1 MGLAPGD
8 LVTFAR
14 GELLRQ
20 IEGAGERI
28 WLASP
33 FLSNSIATYIARA
46 AANSSAADRRLMTA
60 LTPDSVR
67 VGVLDPKALLTLKDA
82 DFEITSRGNLHA
94 KVSIADSSWGLVG
107 SGNLTNAGLGSTD
120 RGNAELGVVLGS
132 EQIVEAAKVFDGWWG
147 QAKPVSRSLIATY
160 DALERIPRSP
170 GMTPY
175 GPPVEAPQIDQLI
188 EILAENP
195 ETAHSRRYW
204 LKSAYHDPADPDWWH
219 RGWINDSAPLPQ
231 FQKDDLIVIYLGA
244 RNHGP
249 QLCPAV
255 VRAATESR
263 LDRDYVIEHRD
274 PGAADQWPYVTETTF
289 VADVPLADG
298 APLALV
304 DKTGSSLRRGNCSI
318 TREEFEKLARA
329 MCAQV

>member
-20 IEGAGERI
+20 IEGASERI

-33 FLSNSIATYIARA
+33 FLSNSIATYIAWA
-46 AANSSAADRRLMTA
+46 AAKSSAGDRRLMTA

-67 VGVLDPKALLTLKDA
+67 VGVLDPKALLTLKEA
-82 DFEITSRGNLHA
+82 GFEITSRGNLHA
-94 KVSIADSSWGLVG
+94 KVSIVDCSWCLVG

-132 EQIVEAAKVFDGWWG
+132 DQILEAAMIFNGWWR

-170 GMTPY
+170 GMTSY
-175 GPPVEAPQIDQLI
+175 GPPVETPQVDQLI
-188 EILAENP
+188 EILAENS
-195 ETAHSRRYW
+195 ETAHARRYW

-219 RGWINDSAPLPQ
+219 RGWISDSAPLPQ
-231 FQKDDLIVIYLGA
+231 YKKDDLIVIYLGA
-244 RNHGP
+244 ENHGP
-249 QLCPAV
+249 RLCPAV

-263 LDRDYVIEHRD
+263 LDRDWVIEHRD
-274 PGAADQWPYVTETTF
+274 PAAADQWPYVTETSF

-298 APLALV
+298 ASLELV
-304 DKTGSSLRRGNCSI
+304 DKTGSSLRRGNCGI

-329 MCAQV
+329 MCAQA